1 MVLISGTHGAIL
13 FNRFQIN
20 IIKFIIA
27 VAKFVK
33 LRKLT
38 NFKPQYIVREESEK
52 RGSQQ
57 GEPVAARLGHR

>member
-1 MVLISGTHGAIL
+1 MVLISGAHGAIL